1 MDPFVSTWM
10 KEKDDLSEFQKYV
23 LDKVVTTA
31 EAEAED
37 GIVLILITS
46 CTAI

>member
-1 MDPFVSTWM
+1 M

-31 EAEAED
+31 EAEAEAED